1 MHKRKSGMELRNYD
15 DNDNSDKDNCQH
27 NCTLAVTHSQGQRSA
42 KTAVW
47 SSKEVK
53 ETRVWD
59 TLLLTSAY
67 ASKSSRNCTSN
78 VLEKLMS
85 EDQNWRKDTS
95 APDTYWIRLSFWLR
109 SMCQPTRMS
118 TVFWK
123 TISIPHVNS
132 DHNTLVKKLPQG
144 PAADQTILT
153 IQATC
158 PCDLVQ
164 LIGC

>member
-1 MHKRKSGMELRNYD
+1 MI
-15 DNDNSDKDNCQH
+15 
-27 NCTLAVTHSQGQRSA
+27 TITVTNITVNITAPLQSHTAKAKEAQKHSCLE
-42 KTAVW
+42 
-47 SSKEVK
+47 KEVQ
-53 ETRVWD
+53 ETWVWN

-95 APDTYWIRLSFWLR
+95 APDTYWIKLSFWLR

-123 TISIPHVNS
+123 TRSTLHVNNN
-132 DHNTLVKKLPQG
+132 HNAMVKKLPQG
-144 PAADQTILT
+144 PAADQTVLT
-153 IQATC
+153 RLFRLLVLVTWCSWQDVKIQLLTN
-158 PCDLVQ
+158 
-164 LIGC
+164 